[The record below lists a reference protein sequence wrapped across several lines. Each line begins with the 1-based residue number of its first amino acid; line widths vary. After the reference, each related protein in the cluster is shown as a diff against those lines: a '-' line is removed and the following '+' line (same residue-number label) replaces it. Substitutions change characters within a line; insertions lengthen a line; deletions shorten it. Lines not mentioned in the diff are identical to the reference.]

1 MAKPSLIDLSGEGE
15 RHNQFVLLFRKR
27 EDGRRSTWVC
37 RLWVPPSD
45 RVSPRNPYVVG
56 SLDTTDRNVA
66 RSKAYRWRRAYE
78 ARRNPGLL
86 APTFRAVAE
95 AWITN
100 LGLQRVQAATFGEK
114 PLGMDQY
121 RRWKSVTR
129 RYLVPYFGETLVNR
143 ITPKITGTYGEWR
156 RNFYV
161 SGPGA
166 REEHVE
172 YERNGRSIKTV
183 VKKSAK
189 PARSTV
195 SKDVEAFNKIIA
207 FAQAEHP
214 DLDWTSNPRL
224 EKATS
229 GTREASP
236 RQRFTPH
243 QVKHLFKKASDY
255 ITYKANS
262 EKRRFNRAVLSGII
276 EFLWLTGARTSEALV
291 LTVGDVIANIAEA
304 EYEIPHRG
312 PLSRSGLEDNGET
325 YMSALDF
332 KVSFPGIK
340 RVSHKRIAVPRV
352 EFEAWYASHAGVL
365 KYRFLPQNEEC
376 DFEGLPPDLPL
387 FPTWDGERC
396 TDIGHRH
403 EQLLN
408 FATSRKYPNGL
419 RLVNGATMSLS
430 CWRHTYAS
438 EMIEAFARTKQPNMV
453 SFLARNMGTSE
464 AMITKYYGHLLPEFA
479 KEELRI

>member
-1 MAKPSLIDLSGEGE
+1 MQKSKLIDLSGEGE
-15 RHNQFVLLFRKR
+15 EHNHFVLLFRKR
-27 EDGRRSTWVC
+27 GDGRRSTWIC
-37 RLWVPPSD
+37 RLWLPPNE
-45 RVSPRNPYVVG
+45 RASPRNPYAVG
-56 SLDTTDRNVA
+56 SLDTTDRTVA
-66 RSKAYRWRRAYE
+66 RRKAYEWRREYE
-78 ARRNPGLL
+78 ARRNPSLE
-86 APTFRAVAE
+86 APAFRSVAE

-100 LGLQRVQAATFGEK
+100 IGLQREQAATFGEK
-114 PLGMDQY
+114 PLGIDQY

-129 RYLVPYFGETLVNR
+129 RYLIPYFGDQPVNS
-143 ITPKITGTYGEWR
+143 ITPKLTSAYGEWR

-172 YERNGRSIKTV
+172 YERNGRAIRTV

-207 FAQAEHP
+207 FAKAQHS
-214 DLDWTSNPRL
+214 DLDWTSDPRL

-229 GTREASP
+229 GAREPSP
-236 RQRFTPH
+236 RQRFTPP
-243 QVKHLFKKASDY
+243 QVKHLFKKASEWV
-255 ITYKANS
+255 TYKAKS
-262 EKRRFNRAVLSGII
+262 QKRRFDRAVLSGMI

-291 LTVGDVIANIAEA
+291 LSIGDVIANIADE
-304 EYEIPHRG
+304 EYEIPNRG
-312 PLSRSGLEDNGET
+312 PLSRLDLDDNGET
-325 YMSALDF
+325 YFSALDF

-340 RVSHKRIAVPRV
+340 RVSHKRIAEPRV

-365 KYRFLPQNEEC
+365 KHRFLPHNEEC
-376 DFEGLPPDLPL
+376 DFEGLSPHLPL

-396 TDIGHRH
+396 TDMGHRH

-408 FATSRKYPNGL
+408 FATSKKYPNGL
-419 RLVNGATMSLS
+419 RLINGATMSLS

-438 EMIEAFARTKQPNMV
+438 EMIEAFARTRQPNMV

-464 AMITKYYGHLLPEFA
+464 DMIGKYYGHLLPAFA
-479 KEELRI
+479 KQELRI